1 MEKGH
6 GNNRGGEWGAVE
18 APAAAVWPGRLL
30 SRQNQFSSETTW
42 GVGTSRSRQGRGKRA
57 GQVFICC
64 HMQSRG
70 QGTKGGGRHGRGAN
84 GKISLAR
91 CLSDL

>member
-6 GNNRGGEWGAVE
+6 GNNKGGEWGAVE
-18 APAAAVWPGRLL
+18 APAAAAWPGRLL
-30 SRQNQFSSETTW
+30 PRQNQFSSETTW
-42 GVGTSRSRQGRGKRA
+42 GVGTSRPRQGRGKRA

-64 HMQSRG
+64 HMQR
-70 QGTKGGGRHGRGAN
+70 QGTKGGGRHGGRTS

-91 CLSDL
+91 CLSDP